1 MASPL
6 HQADLD
12 SSAAGD
18 SVASSPRSDVNAPFS
33 QQDPRV
39 RFMCSF
45 GGKILPRPH
54 DNLLRYVGGET
65 RMVAVHRSTTF
76 ASLVSKL
83 AKLSGLPAVA
93 VKYQL
98 PNEDL
103 DALISVSTNEDV
115 ENMMEEYDR
124 VALNLNPRSAR
135 LRLFLFPKEGE
146 LDPNSRT
153 SSISSLLDGSTNR
166 EHWFFDA
173 LNSGRTLERGRSE
186 ASSIV
191 SEMPDYFFGLE
202 NPDENQP
209 PQRGGG
215 GEHRLRSKP
224 VFNDSV
230 SASDPGSPA
239 PVVSSSPYCSTS
251 SVAAPPTS
259 TIPSVSSI
267 PDLPP
272 VKTKPEPPEPVVVRR
287 QYSEPIPEA
296 QLQQQ
301 QQAPPGYAMQYV
313 PESHYSGPPSGPVH
327 HIPVYYVPGQ
337 GNVPVQQVQYRPQYV
352 QQPQYAVPQGQ
363 MQGVGYHQV
372 PANMGQQV
380 QAGMGQVYGG
390 MRPAMDP
397 YEGARMVSDGMNQ
410 QQVYY
415 GVRNANPVMT
425 GPGHPG
431 MMMAPSGE
439 EMQKGMVDPKTGR
452 ISGP

>member
-1 MASPL
+1 MSSSL
-6 HQADLD
+6 HQPDLD
-12 SSAAGD
+12 SSAAAGD
-18 SVASSPRSDVNAPFS
+18 SVASSPRSESHAPSS
-33 QQDPRV
+33 QQDARV

-76 ASLVSKL
+76 SSLVSKL
-83 AKLSGLPAVA
+83 AKLSGLPAGVT

-103 DALISVSTNEDV
+103 DALISVSTDEDV

-124 VALNLNPRSAR
+124 GALNQNPRSAR
-135 LRLFLFPKEGE
+135 LRLFLFPKGE
-146 LDPNSRT
+146 LEGSRT

-166 EHWFFDA
+166 EHWFLDA
-173 LNSGRTLERGRSE
+173 LNSGRALERGRSE

-191 SEMPDYFFGLE
+191 SEVPDYLFGLE
-202 NPDENQP
+202 NSDENQ
-209 PQRGGG
+209 QQGK
-215 GEHRLRSKP
+215 LRNKFI
-224 VFNDSV
+224 FNDSV

-251 SVAAPPTS
+251 SVAAPPT
-259 TIPSVSSI
+259 
-267 PDLPP
+267 P
-272 VKTKPEPPEPVVVRR
+272 VKTKLDPVDPRR
-287 QYSEPIPEA
+287 QVSEPIPEA
-296 QLQQQ
+296 QLQPQQ
-301 QQAPPGYAMQYV
+301 PPAGYAMHYI
-313 PESHYSGPPSGPVH
+313 PESQYSGPAAPVQ

-352 QQPQYAVPQGQ
+352 QQYSVQPGQ

-372 PANMGQQV
+372 QPGMGQQV
-380 QAGMGQVYGG
+380 QGGMGQVYGA

-410 QQVYY
+410 QVYY
-415 GVRNANPVMT
+415 GVMGGNAVMT
-425 GPGHPG
+425 GQGHPG
-431 MMMAPSGE
+431 MVMAATGE
-439 EMQKGMVDPKTGR
+439 EMQRGVVDPKSGR